1 MAPKTDRL
9 RSLQGYLVKAF
20 WRAESARRELE
31 TLRME
36 LQGAAI
42 DSPVL
47 GSDPRPFKELAA
59 EVERIENQLKDRI
72 TTAIVQRQ
80 AELEAGSK
88 G

>member
-1 MAPKTDRL
+1 MAPSDRL
-9 RSLQGYLVKAF
+9 RSLRDYLAKAF
-20 WRAESARRELE
+20 WRAESARRELQ

-47 GSDPRPFKELAA
+47 GSDPRPFKELAT
-59 EVERIENQLKDRI
+59 EVERMETELKDKV
-72 TTAIVQRQ
+72 TSVIVQRQ

>member
-1 MAPKTDRL
+1 MATSDRVK
-9 RSLQGYLVKAF
+9 SLQAYLQKAF

-59 EVERIENQLKDRI
+59 EVQRMENELKGKVTD
-72 TTAIVQRQ
+72 AIGQRQ
-80 AELEAGSK
+80 AELETGSK
-88 G
+88 R